1 MPEKIRYG
9 NDYRI
14 AIGIEHSYNAG
25 GTEAPVGEAPSAT
38 SWANL
43 VVLPGVLEIT
53 QNNIKR
59 DTKFKPL
66 SAIPHP
72 YSELVTN
79 QSCTVTYTGDWGL
92 YSKILLDLFFNQRNP
107 ADRIY
112 AMQSNPNKTPLSAV
126 IYLLHQDM
134 PSNSTY
140 IVDKAQGCK
149 LQSLTIE
156 GSQGAGFIGVTA
168 TFEGTIY
175 AREIEQTITSTDP
188 GMKLPAPALFGDVTA
203 NLAFGATSYGLESFG
218 LTLNN
223 TFTADGTKYANSR
236 YPAYPLIIGY
246 DAELKYTALYN
257 ANGNEKGI
265 SILDSPVQENN
276 DTITIILP
284 PGTNQKSLLISITS
298 IATALDK
305 PDPGNDIFK
314 LNYTG
319 KLASVSSNKPII
331 INASNWIEE
340 P

>member
-1 MPEKIRYG
+1 MPDKIRYG

-53 QNNIKR
+53 QNNKKQ
-59 DTKFKPL
+59 DTKFKPQ
-66 SAIPHP
+66 SAVPHP
-72 YSELVTN
+72 YSELVTTK
-79 QSCTVTYTGDWGL
+79 SCTATYTGEFGL
-92 YSKILLDLFFNQRNP
+92 YSKILLDLWFNQKNP
-107 ADRIY
+107 ANGLY
-112 AMQSNPNKTPLSAV
+112 KMQANPNTTPLSAV
-126 IYLLHQDM
+126 IYLIHNDSSAT
-134 PSNSTY
+134 PY
-140 IVDKAQGCK
+140 KVDKAQGCK
-149 LQSLTIE
+149 LQSLVIE
-156 GSQGAGFIGVTA
+156 GSQITGFIGVTA

-175 AREIEQTITSTDP
+175 QRELSQAITGTDP
-188 GMKLPAPALFGDVTA
+188 GMELPEPALFGDVQAT
-203 NLAFGATSYGLESFG
+203 LAFGALETYGLESFG

-223 TFTADGTKYANSR
+223 VFTSDSTKYANSR

-246 DAELKYTALYN
+246 DGELKYTVLFD
-257 ANGNEKGI
+257 ANGKEAD
-265 SILDSPVQENN
+265 LDYLDNSEQGNSN
-276 DTITIILP
+276 LITIVLR
-284 PGTNQKSLLISITS
+284 PGVNQKELLIKTIS

-319 KLASVSSNKPII
+319 KLASIAKDPIAI
-331 INASNWIEE
+331 DASRWIET

>member
-1 MPEKIRYG
+1 MPDKIRYG

-14 AIGIEHSYNAG
+14 AIGIEYSYNAG

-53 QNNIKR
+53 QNNKKQ
-59 DTKFKPL
+59 DTKFKPQ
-66 SAIPHP
+66 SAVPHP
-72 YSELVTN
+72 YSELVTTK
-79 QSCTVTYTGDWGL
+79 SCTATYTGEFGL
-92 YSKILLDLFFNQRNP
+92 YSKILLDLWFNQKNP
-107 ADRIY
+107 ANGLY
-112 AMQSNPNKTPLSAV
+112 KMQANPNKTPLSAV
-126 IYLLHQDM
+126 IYLINNDTTAT
-134 PSNSTY
+134 PY
-140 IVDKAQGCK
+140 KVDKAQGCK
-149 LQSLTIE
+149 LQSLVIE
-156 GSQGAGFIGVTA
+156 GSQITGLIGVTA

-175 AREIEQTITSTDP
+175 QRELSQAITGTDP
-188 GMKLPAPALFGDVTA
+188 GMELPEPALFGDVQAT
-203 NLAFGATSYGLESFG
+203 LAFGALETYGLESFG

-223 TFTADGTKYANSR
+223 VFTSDSTKYANSR

-246 DAELKYTALYN
+246 DGELKYTALYN

-265 SILDSPVQENN
+265 SILDNPVEENI
-276 DTITIILP
+276 DTITIILR
-284 PGTNQKSLLISITS
+284 PGTNQKSLIIYTTS

-319 KLASVSSNKPII
+319 KLASLANDPIAI
-331 INASNWIEE
+331 DASRWIET